1 MIRDLID
8 DYEKNFIN
16 LKNDLINEI
25 EKLEIKNINL
35 SDELK
40 ELQKKYDK
48 LYLEFREYKKKYNE
62 DTINQLVK
70 CRLEKIQSNN
80 KYSLEEIKN
89 YVLSKSENVDIL
101 NNIQEIVANE
111 LEKENSEIY
120 SEMLIRDIL
129 NYLYINRKDNILNN
143 ILMNSKS
150 FIERSILN
158 YDYTE
163 ENAVF
168 AIEILKY
175 YVLGMNKKV
184 AIEWFKRIIN
194 SNMLNCLSDKNE
206 NIIVDLLYLSLYLDM
221 DDVIFDNVDPIEIIV
236 KARKYDYLWYELYN
250 KFIMK
255 DEKIYNKFAI
265 LKLYYNEMY
274 LIDNRVKQVCLS
286 PIMKNIENLISQYES
301 RKTETINEGD
311 KDISLNMEDKN
322 LNNKLEGSVLSEL
335 RNIIN
340 TQKEIFEK
348 LKSTRVKKF
357 IRQTKNNNE
366 RSKFKEILKYSE
378 LFKELNKKE
387 INTILVM
394 SVFYNLYNEFNEND
408 IFSKAFNSNSIES
421 EFIRAIAAEIKIV
434 NGIIVK
440 EPLCVFIDKNQGAFQ
455 YFDKK
460 VLNKVIDLCNEIFP
474 KVSDGIIVRKKHK
487 NFCSRD
493 MLKLGLISTYLKVKT
508 NDNEVKY
515 ILTDTY
521 YCEKC
526 NYKYKTNKSLNKIRN
541 QNNCEV
547 LIREINDTAII
558 PVNKTKINSNI
569 KSDKNILINN
579 SLKNRRSLG
588 IEEDY
593 NKLIQYY
600 ISQNN
605 IGLKE
610 IVNKIILNSEKIS
623 ALTRTEFITTI
634 ICGYICGIN
643 KLDLIR
649 AMNIYKLAISCDS
662 IFINRLLNNKDYLEY
677 WNNNFLSLDIDG
689 KIKSTIFN
697 RINNIT
703 GFNQVNTTNSRLLST
718 EFDSKSLNEESQLK
732 KLGYSSTISRSER
745 ENILKNKAIPQLGKA
760 RVRSHIEWL
769 INMNKNKSTMKNSV
783 IEWSYDLDRLSRM

>member
-48 LYLEFREYKKKYNE
+48 LHLEFGEYKKKYNE
-62 DTINQLVK
+62 ETINELVK
-70 CRLEKIQSNN
+70 SRLEKIQSNN

-89 YVLSKSENVDIL
+89 YILSKSESIDIL
-101 NNIQEIVANE
+101 NNIEKIVANE
-111 LEKENSEIY
+111 LEKENSKIY
-120 SEMLIRDIL
+120 SELLIRDIL

-143 ILMNSKS
+143 ILMSSKS
-150 FIERSILN
+150 FIERSILD

-163 ENAVF
+163 ENAIF

-206 NIIVDLLYLSLYLDM
+206 SVIVDLLYLSLYLDM

-236 KARKYDYLWYELYN
+236 KVRKYDYLWYELYN

-255 DEKIYNKFAI
+255 DEKIYDKFAI

-286 PIMKNIENLISQYES
+286 PIMKNIENLVSQYEN
-301 RKTETINEGD
+301 RKTEIINGGD
-311 KDISLNMEDKN
+311 KDISLNIEDKN
-322 LNNKLEGSVLSEL
+322 LNNKLEESKLSEL
-335 RNIIN
+335 RDRIN

-348 LKSTRVKKF
+348 LQSTQIKKF
-357 IRQTKNNNE
+357 IRQTKSNNE
-366 RSKFKEILKYSE
+366 RSKFKEILKYSK

-421 EFIRAIAAEIKIV
+421 EFIRAISEEIKIV
-434 NGIIVK
+434 NGIIVN

-455 YFDKK
+455 YFDEK
-460 VLNKVIDLCNEIFP
+460 VLNKVIALCGEIFS
-474 KVSDGIIVRKKHK
+474 KVSNEIIVRKKHK
-487 NFCSRD
+487 DFCSREL
-493 MLKLGLISTYLKVKT
+493 LKLATTSTYLKIIN

-515 ILTDTY
+515 ILANIY

-526 NYKYKTNKSLNKIRN
+526 NYKYILNKSLNKIRN

-547 LIREINDTAII
+547 IIREINDSAII
-558 PVNKTKINSNI
+558 HVNKAKINSKI
-569 KSDKNILINN
+569 QSEKNILINN

-593 NKLIQYY
+593 NKLIQCY

-610 IVNKIILNSEKIS
+610 IINNIILNAEKIS

-677 WNNNFLSLDIDG
+677 WNNNFSSLDIDE
-689 KIKSTIFN
+689 KVKSSIFN

-703 GFNQVNTTNSRLLST
+703 GFNQVNTNNSRLLST
-718 EFDSKSLNEESQLK
+718 EFDSKSLSEESKLK

-745 ENILKNKAIPQLGKA
+745 ANILKNKAIPLLGKA

-783 IEWSYDLDRLSRM
+783 IEWRYDLEMLSKM

>member
-48 LYLEFREYKKKYNE
+48 LHLEFGEYKKKYNE
-62 DTINQLVK
+62 ETINELVK
-70 CRLEKIQSNN
+70 SRLEKIQSNN
-80 KYSLEEIKN
+80 KYSLEEIKD

-111 LEKENSEIY
+111 LEKENSKIY

-175 YVLGMNKKV
+175 YILGVNKKV

-194 SNMLNCLSDKNE
+194 SNILNCLSDRNE
-206 NIIVDLLYLSLYLDM
+206 SIIVDLLYLSLYLDR
-221 DDVIFDNVDPIEIIV
+221 DDAIFDNVDPIKIIV
-236 KARKYDYLWYELYN
+236 KTRKYDYLWYELYN

-255 DEKIYNKFAI
+255 GEKIYDKFAI

-286 PIMKNIENLISQYES
+286 PIMKNIENLVLQYEI
-301 RKTETINEGD
+301 RETET
-311 KDISLNMEDKN
+311 KISRDTK
-322 LNNKLEGSVLSEL
+322 SE
-335 RNIIN
+335 
-340 TQKEIFEK
+340 
-348 LKSTRVKKF
+348 KST
-357 IRQTKNNNE
+357 
-366 RSKFKEILKYSE
+366 
-378 LFKELNKKE
+378 
-387 INTILVM
+387 
-394 SVFYNLYNEFNEND
+394 
-408 IFSKAFNSNSIES
+408 
-421 EFIRAIAAEIKIV
+421 
-434 NGIIVK
+434 
-440 EPLCVFIDKNQGAFQ
+440 
-455 YFDKK
+455 
-460 VLNKVIDLCNEIFP
+460 
-474 KVSDGIIVRKKHK
+474 
-487 NFCSRD
+487 
-493 MLKLGLISTYLKVKT
+493 
-508 NDNEVKY
+508 
-515 ILTDTY
+515 
-521 YCEKC
+521 
-526 NYKYKTNKSLNKIRN
+526 
-541 QNNCEV
+541 
-547 LIREINDTAII
+547 
-558 PVNKTKINSNI
+558 
-569 KSDKNILINN
+569 LINN

-588 IEEDY
+588 VEEDY
-593 NKLIQYY
+593 NKLIQCFF
-600 ISQNN
+600 SKNN

-610 IVNKIILNSEKIS
+610 IINNIILNTEKIS

-643 KLDLIR
+643 KSDLIR
-649 AMNIYKLAISCDS
+649 VMNIYELSSSCDS
-662 IFINRLLNNKDYLEY
+662 IFINKLLNNKNYLEY
-677 WNNNFLSLDIDG
+677 WKNNFSSLDIDG
-689 KIKSTIFN
+689 KVKSIIFN

-703 GFNQVNTTNSRLLST
+703 GFNQVNNNPRLLST

-760 RVRSHIEWL
+760 RVMSHIEWL
-769 INMNKNKSTMKNSV
+769 INMNKNKSTMKNSI
-783 IEWSYDLDRLSRM
+783 IEWRYDLDRLSRM